1 MTSSF
6 AAYASQFLNRQR
18 SPGGATSLTS
28 EQPLFFSF
36 STDDGSPHSSGHA
49 HRGGNDSDLDDGGDP
64 HLRTSGNTSGLTTMA
79 NTRRD
84 VPDDGDDPY
93 LRLDEVDP
101 GSQYPAASARLLGS
115 SHAPSEQSR
124 GWLAHQPTQL
134 RSPSPS
140 SSELDE
146 GSPLPPPKARAAF
159 TPSPPPPPPP
169 LSLSLTQS
177 LLPRDGQTRPIDLF
191 SLPDPRHMSARSRR
205 KFHDPV
211 WTSVWLTGLSICVF
225 SSFLAL
231 FLTHKPSTIP
241 RIFPYTT
248 FLHTVPLLVILTF
261 TSAAVSY
268 AHILLLRVFVKPVVV
283 GTSVF
288 VPATL
293 LISSIWAFTG
303 SFMWDGDTVPTW
315 GETWGLRLF
324 SLVPL
329 ALALITGRRLLTLP
343 QKIHTTSA
351 VLTLTTRLLT
361 SHPLLLLLS
370 PTVLLATLLLSIPFA
385 TLIFRLLLVGYTPS
399 PPSSGVE
406 WHLHGWANWAIGG
419 TLSMWLWTWAVARG
433 LLRVTTTG
441 VIAAWYFANPDASP
455 PPPMD
460 THRIHASL
468 YRASQPSL
476 GSIALASL
484 LLTLTRVLLLFTV
497 FLRRVPV
504 YLPIAFRMYT
514 GPLLFAAGY
523 LEDAAGSLS
532 KYALIYV
539 GITGE
544 GFWVSARRARALVA
558 GAESGAGRFKKNHK
572 SEVPL
577 TLLKIA
583 PLSLTLPF
591 SLITYLFVAH
601 TLGAPDQALGAALLA
616 GTVTALVGLFCVGL
630 VSDTADTLYLCYCID
645 KETGD
650 RRRTEVFELFEY
662 NSRRQQQP
670 QQQTRV
676 HRPQPAPPPA
686 PHAPQPISQRVE
698 GMVSPESS
706 PELSPTAFHADLEA
720 GLRHPRPT
728 HARLPLSAQP
738 QLQESGR
745 QRTAHRLRRQ
755 ESSEMDPFLPD
766 LDPEPETEDVRRAN
780 DAVVQGGYD
789 VESSLSASTGKHSEE
804 SDEEEG
810 MAASALFP
818 GSDIF

>member
-18 SPGGATSLTS
+18 SPG
-28 EQPLFFSF
+28 
-36 STDDGSPHSSGHA
+36 HA
-49 HRGGNDSDLDDGGDP
+49 HRGNDSDLDDGGDP

-101 GSQYPAASARLLGS
+101 
-115 SHAPSEQSR
+115 EQSR

-146 GSPLPPPKARAAF
+146 DPPLPPPKSRAAF
-159 TPSPPPPPPP
+159 TPSPPPPPP

-211 WTSVWLTGLSICVF
+211 WTSLWLTGLSICVF

-231 FLTHKPSTIP
+231 FLTHKPSSTP
-241 RIFPYTT
+241 RSFPYTT

-361 SHPLLLLLS
+361 SHPLLLILS

-385 TLIFRLLLVGYTPS
+385 TLIFRLLLVGYKPT

-406 WHLHGWANWAIGG
+406 WHLRGWANWAIGG
-419 TLSMWLWTWAVARG
+419 TLSMWLWTWAVSRG

-476 GSIALASL
+476 GSIALAGL

-504 YLPIAFRMYT
+504 YLPIALRMYT
-514 GPLLFAAGY
+514 GPLLFAASY

-532 KYALIYV
+532 KYALVYV

-558 GAESGAGRFKKNHK
+558 SAESGAGRFKKNFK

-601 TLGAPDQALGAALLA
+601 TLAAPDQALGASLLA

-650 RRRTEVFELFEY
+650 RRRAEVFELFEY
-662 NSRRQQQP
+662 NSRRQQQSQQQQR

-676 HRPQPAPPPA
+676 HRPQPAPPSA

-698 GMVSPESS
+698 GIVSPESS
-706 PELSPTAFHADLEA
+706 PELSPTAFHVDLEA

-728 HARLPLSAQP
+728 HSRLPLPPQT
-738 QLQESGR
+738 QLQASGR
-745 QRTAHRLRRQ
+745 QHTAHMLRRQ
-755 ESSEMDPFLPD
+755 ESSELDPFLPD
-766 LDPEPETEDVRRAN
+766 LDPEPEPEPGDARGAN

-789 VESSLSASTGKHSEE
+789 VGSSLSASTGKHSEE
-804 SDEEEG
+804 GDEEEG
-810 MAASALFP
+810 MAESALFP
-818 GSDIF
+818 GSGHFLNSSGC